1 VLSDDRRGSYSV
13 LDKSRKVV
21 EWKEGKRDKEIER

>member
-1 VLSDDRRGSYSV
+1 VLSESRRGSYSV

-21 EWKEGKRDKEIER
+21 EWRENKEIER